1 MGYKTAVYQDFDVNS
16 YTLPKSINMIEQ
28 YELWIS
34 YWRDNPHRFVKEYL
48 GIKTLKPFQ
57 EYILYQMVHN
67 NNFMYIA
74 ARRQGK
80 TFITAL
86 FIVVMCI
93 LYPGTKVVVA
103 AGQKRQAMKI
113 VTEKLPELMNM
124 SPILKEEIDGRL
136 KSNMNNDDPNVKFL
150 NGSWVK
156 ITASNDGARSGGAN
170 LLILDE
176 FRMIDQ
182 EIYTAVLRRMLGS
195 SRQPAYLVHDE
206 YKDMDM
212 EKNKQIFLSS
222 AYYKH
227 NWSYDLFQAYYQK
240 MTEGSRYNVVAF
252 PYQKSIEHKL
262 LDADSIKEEMMEDTF
277 SPIKFN
283 MEMECMF
290 YGENENAF
298 FELNDLE
305 KNRKITQAL
314 YPKDIYEYYGNSNF
328 ESRKKDR
335 DEIRIIS
342 ADIARMPGK
351 NNDASAYTILSLRNY
366 NGNWKIHVEYME
378 TMNGGHSK
386 IQGIRIRRLFD
397 DYDCDYIVIDIS
409 GIGKSISDRL
419 MESMEDDIRNKRY
432 EPFKFINND
441 ALNES
446 ALSGAEERIFGISPT
461 SELNLDIASTLKDYM
476 KRGKIK
482 YLVNSNDA
490 ISYVSKA
497 KNYSKSTI
505 EKQAMLQKPY
515 IQIDNFINETISL
528 ELKQTSNGSGVY
540 KLVEPRSS
548 RKDRYSSLSYG
559 VYFLALKEKELTR
572 KNKKKKLKDY
582 VFF

>member
-528 ELKQTSNGSGVY
+528 ELKQRSNGSGVY